1 MKIGLGCTIW
11 ARGERAGHLDGIGVY
26 TRALYQHLHGLG
38 QQQPGLQPACYAF
51 GRDLPALNG
60 RPPRPLAGR
69 FSTAVLGSVLFNQPL
84 ARSAALAG
92 EIDLFHAPDHMIPQ
106 IRGVPVVAS
115 VMDLI
120 PMLHPE
126 WIKQR
131 LPRLKRWLFA
141 DSVRKADHLITISEY
156 SKQDLVQHLGIDPQR
171 ISVTPL
177 GVEPAYFER
186 VNDRQIQTVLQ
197 RHRLQPG
204 FFLFIGTLQPRKNLS
219 RVMDAFLQLP
229 EPVRRRHPLVMVGR
243 DGWGSRELITRI
255 RELEQQGVA
264 RWLNYLPTDEVMAL
278 LQSAGAMVFA
288 SLYEGFGLPVIEAFA
303 AQCPVIAS
311 ATTSVAEVAGEACW
325 AVDPGDVGSIHS
337 AMLASL
343 QDAEARQLKVS
354 LGLQRAR
361 QYSWDACAQQ
371 TLEVYRQV
379 LARY

>member
-1 MKIGLGCTIW
+1 MNIGLGCSVW
-11 ARGERAGHLDGIGVY
+11 ARGKRSGHLDGIGIY
-26 TRALYQHLHGLG
+26 TRTLYRHLQGLDELQLSPFTFGRDRPALDG
-38 QQQPGLQPACYAF
+38 QQPG
-51 GRDLPALNG
+51 
-60 RPPRPLAGR
+60 
-69 FSTAVLGSVLFNQPL
+69 SLGHFP
-84 ARSAALAG
+84 SAALGSALLRRPLPVSASLTARL
-92 EIDLFHAPDHMIPQ
+92 DLFHAPDHLIPQ
-106 IRGVPVVAS
+106 IRGIPVVAS

-120 PMLHPE
+120 PLLHPE
-126 WIKQR
+126 WVRQS
-131 LPRLKRWLFA
+131 LPRLKQWLFTG
-141 DSVRKADHLITISEY
+141 SVRRADHLITISEY
-156 SKQDLVQHLGIDPQR
+156 SRQDLIRHLGIDPRQ

-177 GVEPAYFER
+177 GVEPEYFQRIAPER
-186 VNDRQIQTVLQ
+186 IQAVLQ
-197 RHRLQPG
+197 RHQLEPG

-219 RVMDAFLQLP
+219 RVLDAFLQLP
-229 EPVRRRHPLVMVGR
+229 EALRRRHPLVMVGR
-243 DGWGSRELITRI
+243 DGWGSRELIARI

-264 RWLNYLPTDEVMAL
+264 RWLDYLPTDEVMAL

-311 ATTSVAEVAGEACW
+311 ASTSVAEVAGDACW
-325 AVDPGDVGSIHS
+325 AVDPRDVASIHR